1 MKPILKFAGDRVH
14 VALTLVLLAACSLN
28 LMLLCARL

>member
-1 MKPILKFAGDRVH
+1 MRLILKFAGDRLQ

-28 LMLLCARL
+28 VVFLWARL